1 MSEMRQR
8 WRLTVRRGPDARD
21 VAHRDVVASWEAAL
35 RASGLPLAETQAA
48 TPRPRIAF
56 AAPLPVGM
64 LGEHELIDVGLTEC
78 RQAHEVRHAVL
89 GAIPSGHELVDMHD
103 VWTGAP
109 TLPSLVVAADY
120 RVRGTVLPAA
130 ARQAVD
136 KARTDEGTTDKAT
149 TDKATTDKA
158 TTDKATTDK
167 ATTDGG
173 GAGRMLDAAVGAF
186 LASARVE
193 TQREKGGGAVSVDIR
208 PLVLRLQRTA
218 SLGDGAFALHM
229 RLRLGGAGGVGR
241 PEEIVAALG
250 VGLPGPLRIDEL
262 VRERILLADDP
273 PEAGPQGP
281 AHK

>member
-21 VAHRDVVASWEAAL
+21 AVHRDVVASWEAAL

-48 TPRPRIAF
+48 TPRPRIVF

-78 RQAHEVRHAVL
+78 WRAHEVRHAL
-89 GAIPSGHELVDMHD
+89 LDAIPSGHELVDMHD

-120 RVRGTVLPAA
+120 RARVTLLTAAAKLPAA
-130 ARQAVD
+130 AKRAID
-136 KARTDEGTTDKAT
+136 RATSDEGTPDEAT
-149 TDKATTDKA
+149 TD
-158 TTDKATTDK
+158 
-167 ATTDGG
+167 DGEAG
-173 GAGRMLDAAVGAF
+173 GMLDAAVEAF
-186 LASARVE
+186 LASPRVDI
-193 TQREKGGGAVSVDIR
+193 QREKGGGTVSVDIR

-218 SLGDGAFALHM
+218 SLGDGAFGLHM

-241 PEEIVAALG
+241 PEEIVAALAD
-250 VGLPGPLRIDEL
+250 GLPGSLRIDEL
-262 VRERILLADDP
+262 VRARILLADDP
-273 PEAGPQGP
+273 PEAAP
-281 AHK
+281 

>member
-21 VAHRDVVASWEAAL
+21 AHRDVVASWEAAL

-48 TPRPRIAF
+48 TPRPRIVF

-78 RQAHEVRHAVL
+78 RQAHEVRQAVRD
-89 GAIPSGHELVDMHD
+89 AIPSGHELVDMHD

-120 RVRGTVLPAA
+120 RARVTLRPAPA
-130 ARQAVD
+130 KRAVN
-136 KARTDEGTTDKAT
+136 KAT
-149 TDKATTDKA
+149 TDEATTDEA
-158 TTDKATTDK
+158 TTDNATTD
-167 ATTDGG
+167 DG
-173 GAGRMLDAAVGAF
+173 GAGRMLDAAVEAF

-193 TQREKGGGAVSVDIR
+193 IQREKGGGAIGVDIR

-218 SLGDGAFALHM
+218 SLGDGTFGLHM
-229 RLRLGGAGGVGR
+229 RLRLGGTGGVGR
-241 PEEIVAALG
+241 PEEIVAALA

-273 PEAGPQGP
+273 PEAGPHGP
-281 AHK
+281 AHQLPGGN